1 MNRAPEFP
9 PAAPASI
16 DDSLRQPF
24 SPRAVFIDDDDEL
37 LRANAQTLK
46 LHGIAVD
53 AHASARSA
61 LPTLTRDFD
70 GVVVSDIRMPDMDGL
85 QLFQRLR
92 DIDPDIPV
100 ILITGHGDIATAV
113 QCMRDGAYDFLAKP
127 YAADRLIT
135 AIMHAAEKRHL
146 VLENRR
152 LREAAFAVEA
162 DEVPFIG
169 ATPAMQR
176 IKQTLR
182 HIADADVDVLVEG
195 ETGTGKE
202 VVATALHRLSRRRH
216 RALVAINCGAL
227 PESVI
232 ESELFGHEPGAFTG
246 AQKKRIGRIEH
257 ASGGTLFL
265 DEIES
270 MPLAVQVKLLRVL
283 ESRQITPLGS
293 NEVRNLDLRVVA
305 ATKEDLGSPAIR
317 AKFREDL
324 FYRLNVVTIRIP
336 PLRERREDIP
346 LLFAHYLGHASRRFQ
361 RDIPEMPA
369 SIKQHVMTHDWP
381 GNVRELAHF
390 AERVVLGVLNTSA
403 PPTSMAQDAAAS
415 LPDRME
421 RFEAQLI
428 REALQAHQGD
438 IKATLE
444 SLGIP
449 RKTFYDKLQR
459 HGIDRQQYTQQ

>member
-61 LPTLTRDFD
+61 LPALTRDFD

-169 ATPAMQR
+169 ATSAMQR

-403 PPTSMAQDAAAS
+403 QPTAMAQDAAAS

>member
-1 MNRAPEFP
+1 MTRAPEP
-9 PAAPASI
+9 PSNATNSL

-24 SPRAVFIDDDDEL
+24 APHAVFIDDDEEL

-46 LHGIAVD
+46 LHGITVA
-53 AHASARSA
+53 AHASARAA
-61 LPTLTRDFD
+61 LPALNRDFD

-127 YAADRLIT
+127 YASDRLIT

-162 DEVPFIG
+162 EEVAFIG

-227 PESVI
+227 PENVI
-232 ESELFGHEPGAFTG
+232 ESELFGHEAGAFTG

-270 MPLAVQVKLLRVL
+270 MPLAIQVKLLRVL

-305 ATKEDLGSPAIR
+305 ATKEDLGSPTIR

-390 AERVVLGVLNTSA
+390 AERVVLGVLNTPA
-403 PPTSMAQDAAAS
+403 PQTAATSGVAES
-415 LPDRME
+415 LPERME

-428 REALQAHQGD
+428 RDALQTHQGD

>member
-1 MNRAPEFP
+1 MTRAPELP
-9 PAAPASI
+9 SAATPSL

-24 SPRAVFIDDDDEL
+24 SPRAVFIDDDEEL

-53 AHASARSA
+53 AHASARAA
-61 LPTLTRDFD
+61 LPTLNRDFD

-152 LREAAFAVEA
+152 LRETAFAVEA

-169 ATPAMQR
+169 TTPAMQR

-232 ESELFGHEPGAFTG
+232 ESELFGHEAGAFTG

-293 NEVRNLDLRVVA
+293 NDVRNLDLRVVA
-305 ATKEDLGSPAIR
+305 ATKEDLGSPTIR

-361 RDIPEMPA
+361 RDIPDMPA
-369 SIKQHVMTHDWP
+369 SIKQHVLTHDWP

-390 AERVVLGVLNTSA
+390 AERVVLGVLNTSV
-403 PPTSMAQDAAAS
+403 PPSAATPGTAES

-421 RFEAQLI
+421 HFEAQLI
-428 REALQAHQGD
+428 RDALQTHQGD